1 MNRTH
6 IRETVAIAGM
16 LICTAAVIG
25 QCLTGCSAPM
35 TPQEKAQ
42 VANET
47 YAAEQVACVEKSATI
62 VESRACRAEVR
73 ARWGVDGGWR

>member
-1 MNRTH
+1 MKT
-6 IRETVAIAGM
+6 RETVVAIVLLCGVYAT
-16 LICTAAVIG
+16 LAHCTS
-25 QCLTGCSAPM
+25 CSAPM
-35 TPQEKAQ
+35 TPQEKAH

-62 VESRACRAEVR
+62 VESRACRADVR